1 MIDIINKIFIGVI
14 CYLLAMGASYI
25 LAMMV
30 ISFTN
35 KVKKT
40 IKRKGAIYV

>member
-14 CYLLAMGASYI
+14 CYLLAMGVSYS
-25 LAMMV
+25 LAMVV

-40 IKRKGAIYV
+40 IERKGAIYV

>member
-1 MIDIINKIFIGVI
+1 MVDIINKIFIGII
-14 CYLLAMGASYI
+14 CYLLAMSASYI
-25 LAMMV
+25 LAMVV
-30 ISFTN
+30 ITFTN